1 MNKLRRNDQ
10 PPTRMADFDSF
21 LRPTSLPLID
31 DCDAS
36 RSFERDLPTIARR
49 RPRIP
54 GSHT

>member
-31 DCDAS
+31 ECDAS